1 MISPGATGDIF
12 TPFCKALTQN
22 LKSLPRREPISSLSA
37 TPKGTLTYPIR
48 CMTQTVPGDLIDVQG
63 DKNTRADKEIWD

>member
-1 MISPGATGDIF
+1 MISPGANGDIF

-22 LKSLPRREPISSLSA
+22 LKSLPRREPISSLS
-37 TPKGTLTYPIR
+37 KGTLTYPIR
-48 CMTQTVPGDLIDVQG
+48 YMTQTLSGDLIDVQG

>member
-1 MISPGATGDIF
+1 MISPGANGDIF

-48 CMTQTVPGDLIDVQG
+48 YMTQTLQGDLIDVQG